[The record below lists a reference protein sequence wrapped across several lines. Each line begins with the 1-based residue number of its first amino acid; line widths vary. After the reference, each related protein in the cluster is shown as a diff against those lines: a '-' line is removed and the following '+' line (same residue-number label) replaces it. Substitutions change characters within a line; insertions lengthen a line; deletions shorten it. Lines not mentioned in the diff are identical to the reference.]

1 MSLLTVDFG
10 LSGRK
15 NIVKD
20 GARYPLITGCDHWYL
35 ELIGIASP
43 CKCNISQR
51 GTVISVPWQTKM
63 YFLCPTIQYHTT
75 TALYFGP
82 KSHRVRAKCMLT
94 CTGKR

>member
-20 GARYPLITGCDHWYL
+20 GARYPLVTGCDRWYL

-43 CKCNISQR
+43 ASVILVKEAQLLAYLGKQICISFVQPSS
-51 GTVISVPWQTKM
+51 TILPQHFISAPN
-63 YFLCPTIQYHTT
+63 L
-75 TALYFGP
+75 TAFAP
-82 KSHRVRAKCMLT
+82 NVC
-94 CTGKR
+94 